1 LIDKVVNLKVPPL
14 LKNIKKFI
22 KFEDGEQP
30 RKGEEQKEESAR

>member
-1 LIDKVVNLKVPPL
+1 VNIKVPI
-14 LKNIKKFI
+14 LKNNIYFI